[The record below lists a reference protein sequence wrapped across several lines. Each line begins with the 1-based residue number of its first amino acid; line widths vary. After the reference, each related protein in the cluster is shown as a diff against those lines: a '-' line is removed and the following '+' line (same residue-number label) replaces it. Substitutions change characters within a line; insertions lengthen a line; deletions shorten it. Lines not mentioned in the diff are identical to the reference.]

1 MTVRNLFLICLFGIC
16 SSSEASQ
23 NQQLLDRIEAL
34 ERTQTELMHVVE
46 RLSKS
51 DSCAKALSAKCNGID
66 LTHLNKRLE
75 VNPTTPVAF
84 SAYINHSVDKLV
96 HGAVIPFERVTTN
109 EGNAFNGGTG
119 IFTCPKS
126 GLYLFMWNVMVD
138 QGHQT
143 QISFVVNGA
152 TRRWS
157 YAVATAINA
166 GYQNAANHDI
176 VRLNEGD
183 KVWIADD
190 YASGEIHPHHTTFSG
205 VLLSQ

>member
-1 MTVRNLFLICLFGIC
+1 MTVRNLFLIGLFGIC
-16 SSSEASQ
+16 SSSEESK

-96 HGAVIPFERVTTN
+96 HGAVIPFERVTMN

-183 KVWIADD
+183 KVWVADD